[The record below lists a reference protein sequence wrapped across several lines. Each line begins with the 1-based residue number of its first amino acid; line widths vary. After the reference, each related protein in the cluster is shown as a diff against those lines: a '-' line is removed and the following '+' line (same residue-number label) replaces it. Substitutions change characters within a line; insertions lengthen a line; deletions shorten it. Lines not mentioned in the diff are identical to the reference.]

1 MTTESQMRVSVKEL
15 PATLDIEL
23 GAGFIGR
30 ALADMS
36 MRAALERPDDDAEAG
51 HAMVHVEVHGNTG
64 AQVFVRGRMRGWFEV
79 ACSRCV
85 KAARVP
91 LDEELT
97 ATYVPRSQVV
107 GDQDADAVDEEGVE
121 LSVED
126 LDVNGYEGDEI
137 DLEPLLREQLILAV
151 PFAPLCSEGCKG
163 LCPRCGADLN
173 HETCT
178 CEPIIDPRLAG
189 LKDIKL

>member
-15 PATLDIEL
+15 PAAQDIEL

-30 ALADMS
+30 ALADMP
-36 MRAALERPDDDAEAG
+36 MRAALERPADDAEAG
-51 HAMVHVEVHGNTG
+51 HAMVHVELHGNAD
-64 AQVFVRGRMRGWFEV
+64 AQVFVRGRMKGWFDV

-97 ATYVPRSQVV
+97 ATYVPRSQMVE
-107 GDQDADAVDEEGVE
+107 DEDVEDDEGVE
-121 LSVED
+121 LSVDE